1 MRINENQKN
10 YNSGRN
16 QYLESSLW
24 EYFYTHRARGSLN
37 YFCSLPQ
44 NILTNKLV
52 NIVNSRFT
60 VKTSNKLYSN
70 FIDHTYSPLD
80 VRIPIRKN
88 GTGKQKPRHWAYFD
102 YVKGVIH
109 VDGEYPQQRIQEFL
123 TVLKDNGIDLTI
135 EKSNYTYVEV
145 CCRHP
150 HHTFDKVSEAISRL
164 AHRFSVPKTIISQKN
179 LTLTDEVYEHIAK
192 DLFLNGYCN
201 LKTYKYVNKFGS
213 SNPSIN
219 KHIEPKLEIQINNP
233 KTLKEAHARGVSILK
248 AITASLGVPIV
259 KMDRDFEKSEY
270 TEIPNSEKYSPNE
283 KITSFLNERKM
294 NKLPSL
300 PEAITKHPNSYNIVN
315 SIYFIPK
322 RTDQLITEL
331 NVSESTIRRTIKRLG
346 NLIEKRGD
354 RKNGYLLIIDK
365 TKLNNNTQSRGV
377 IKHIGNSSKNK
388 GKVLGITLLLI
399 IGANI
404 LFSYYFSPFYLKT
417 PEDFI
422 ESFSLRKPA
431 SYSFFNSNRNSVSYA
446 LMNKDNF
453 SLTNKPTKDLEQPSI
468 SLIISEFNRKEVKTQ

>member
-1 MRINENQKN
+1 MNTNFAN
-10 YNSGRN
+10 Y
-16 QYLESSLW
+16 QPDSSDLR
-24 EYFYTHRARGSLN
+24 EYFYTHRVRGSFN
-37 YFCSLPQ
+37 YSCSLPQ

-80 VRIPIRKN
+80 VKILLPKN
-88 GTGKQKPRHWAYFD
+88 GTGPVKPRHWAYFD
-102 YVKGVIH
+102 YVKSVIH
-109 VDGEYPQQRIQEFL
+109 IDGEYPQQRIQEFL

-135 EKSNYTYVEV
+135 ENSNYTYVEV

-164 AHRFSVPKTIISQKN
+164 AHRFSVPKTIEDFKKQP
-179 LTLTDEVYEHIAK
+179 LTKEVYQHIIK
-192 DLFLNGYCN
+192 DIDLNGYCN

-233 KTLKEAHARGVSILK
+233 KTLEEAHARGISILK
-248 AITASLGVPIV
+248 AITASLGVPVV

-283 KITSFLNERKM
+283 KITSFLNEQEM
-294 NKLPSL
+294 DKLPSL
-300 PEAITKHPNSYNIVN
+300 PEAIRKHENSYKLIA
-315 SIYFIPK
+315 SIYFSPK

-331 NVSESTIRRTIKRLG
+331 NVSESTIRRTIKKLG

-354 RKNGYLLIIDK
+354 RKNGYLLTIDK

-377 IKHIGNSSKNK
+377 IKHIGNSNKNK
-388 GKVLGITLLLI
+388 GKTLGITLFLI

-404 LFSYYFSPFYLKT
+404 LFSYHFSPIYLKT
-417 PEDFI
+417 TEDFI
-422 ESFSLRKPA
+422 ESFSLK
-431 SYSFFNSNRNSVSYA
+431 SKEFYSFFNSNPNPVLCA
-446 LMNKDNF
+446 LMKKDNF
-453 SLTNKPTKDLEQPSI
+453 SLTNKPTKDLEQLSI
-468 SLIISEFNRKEVKTQ
+468 SLIISELNRKEVKTQ

>member
-1 MRINENQKN
+1 MNTDFTN
-10 YNSGRN
+10 Y
-16 QYLESSLW
+16 QPDSSNLR
-24 EYFYTHRARGSLN
+24 EYFYTHRVRGSFN
-37 YFCSLPQ
+37 YSCSLPQ

-52 NIVNSRFT
+52 NIVNSRFA

-80 VRIPIRKN
+80 VKIPISKN
-88 GTGKQKPRHWAYFD
+88 GTGKQKHRHWAYFD

-150 HHTFDKVSEAISRL
+150 HYTFDKVSEAISRL

-192 DLFLNGYCN
+192 NLFLDGYCN
-201 LKTYKYVNKFGS
+201 LKTYKHLLGFNS
-213 SNPSIN
+213 SKPSIDRQL
-219 KHIEPKLEIQINNP
+219 EPKLEIQINNP
-233 KTLKEAHARGVSILK
+233 KTLKEAHARGISILK
-248 AITASLGVPIV
+248 AITASLGVPVV

-283 KITSFLNERKM
+283 KITSFLNEQEMDR
-294 NKLPSL
+294 LPSL
-300 PEAITKHPNSYNIVN
+300 PEAIRRHENSYKLIS
-315 SIYFIPK
+315 SIYFSPK

-331 NVSESTIRRTIKRLG
+331 NVSESTIRRTIKKLG
-346 NLIEKRGD
+346 SLIEKRGD
-354 RKNGYLLIIDK
+354 RKNGYLLTIDK

-377 IKHIGNSSKNK
+377 IKHVGNSNKNK
-388 GKVLGITLLLI
+388 GKTLGITLLLI

-417 PEDFI
+417 SQDFI
-422 ESFSLRKPA
+422 ESFSLKNKE
-431 SYSFFNSNRNSVSYA
+431 SYSFFNSNSTLISTA
-446 LMNKDNF
+446 LMIGNHF
-453 SLTNKPTKDLEQPSI
+453 SLTKKPTKDLEQPSI
-468 SLIISEFNRKEVKTQ
+468 SLIISKFTNKGGQQL